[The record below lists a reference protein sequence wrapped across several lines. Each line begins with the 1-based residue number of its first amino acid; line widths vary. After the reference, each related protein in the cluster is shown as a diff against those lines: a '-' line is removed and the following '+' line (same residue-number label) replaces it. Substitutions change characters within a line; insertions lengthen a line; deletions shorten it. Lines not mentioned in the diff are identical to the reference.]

1 VAEAVEGAVTT
12 GGDGIDREDL
22 AAYAV
27 EAEAPVTGTHAGA
40 RLAVTPP
47 PSQAALALLA
57 LEALRDA
64 PPPGTAAGE
73 HAAIEAIKQA
83 FERREHLRTAGGA
96 DRVRATPLGAA
107 PDRASDLRGPTAA
120 DHTAAVTTADGD
132 GLVVSMLVS
141 VFHEFGS
148 GVLVPE
154 GGFVLNNRLCGL
166 VGADPLPPGGSRAL
180 HTLSP
185 MLLEHDVHGVL
196 ALATPGA
203 DGQVQILVQ
212 LARLL
217 LDAGVP
223 VDEALDVPRW
233 RAVRGSV
240 LCEAALDDG
249 LADGLA
255 ALGHAVERRPD
266 GHPLFGAAAVA
277 GLDARTG
284 TVLCGTDPRR
294 EVWGAVR

>member
-1 VAEAVEGAVTT
+1 M
-12 GGDGIDREDL
+12 
-22 AAYAV
+22 
-27 EAEAPVTGTHAGA
+27 
-40 RLAVTPP
+40 
-47 PSQAALALLA
+47 
-57 LEALRDA
+57 
-64 PPPGTAAGE
+64 TA
-73 HAAIEAIKQA
+73 
-83 FERREHLRTAGGA
+83 
-96 DRVRATPLGAA
+96 
-107 PDRASDLRGPTAA
+107 
-120 DHTAAVTTADGD
+120 ADGD

-154 GGFVLNNRLCGL
+154 GGFVLNNRLSGL
-166 VGADPLPPGGSRAL
+166 AGADALPPGGSRAL

-196 ALATPGA
+196 AVATPGA

-223 VDEALDVPRW
+223 VDAALDVPRW

-240 LCEAALDDG
+240 LCEEAFDAG
-249 LADGLA
+249 VADGLA

-284 TVLCGTDPRR
+284 TVVCGTDPRR